1 MMNITITLTGFDVFS
16 IISILLIAIIGIV
29 AMKGYDKQ

>member
-1 MMNITITLTGFDVFS
+1 MMNITITLTGIDVFS
-16 IISILLIAIIGIV
+16 IVSILLLATIGII